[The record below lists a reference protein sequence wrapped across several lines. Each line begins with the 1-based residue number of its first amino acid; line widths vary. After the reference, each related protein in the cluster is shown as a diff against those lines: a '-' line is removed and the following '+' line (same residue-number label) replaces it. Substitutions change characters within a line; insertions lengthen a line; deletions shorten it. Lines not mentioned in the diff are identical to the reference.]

1 MGPGLL
7 SVRPM
12 ATVRAPAASNHLIGS
27 AHRRQS
33 VVFLQSQQPMSF
45 TTLSLLS
52 GVFVWRLGFQASAFW
67 VNCQKKSPERPFC
80 FVHREDCLRSLW
92 KNFEKSLR
100 VFGFSKTFVAVES
113 LSSHTCRPDEEEE
126 EETSG
131 RIPSPSV

>member
-1 MGPGLL
+1 
-7 SVRPM
+7 
-12 ATVRAPAASNHLIGS
+12 
-27 AHRRQS
+27 
-33 VVFLQSQQPMSF
+33 MSF

-52 GVFVWRLGFQASAFW
+52 GVFVWLLGKCILGKLSK
-67 VNCQKKSPERPFC
+67 KKSSGGPFC

-100 VFGFSKTFVAVES
+100 VFGFLKTFLDVES
-113 LSSHTCRPDEEEE
+113 LSSHTCRPDEVEE